1 MARDHRLVSQIPRK
15 VTSPHEAEVV
25 FYACISGFGL
35 LATVYAMLH
44 GTVRQGH
51 EPGAIRFPIA
61 GFNAPVIG
69 FALFAFGAAG
79 YLFNKYSQF
88 DTIVIF
94 IIAILAAAAAWIAVT
109 VLMARWAM
117 RGPLNDP
124 HEELEELQGTI
135 ATVTCPITPLA
146 PGEIAYSF
154 RGAPATARARSL
166 SGESVPAGTD
176 VVIDRID
183 NGIADVELWSVVEQ
197 RL

>member
-1 MARDHRLVSQIPRK
+1 MMSL
-15 VTSPHEAEVV
+15 HESEII

-44 GTVRQGH
+44 GTVREGT

-69 FALFAFGAAG
+69 SALIAFGAAG
-79 YLFNKYSQF
+79 YLLTKYSHY
-88 DTIVIF
+88 DTIVIVLV
-94 IIAILAAAAAWIAVT
+94 AALAAAAGWTGIT

-117 RGPLNDP
+117 RGQLNDP
-124 HEELEELQGTI
+124 HEELEELQGTV
-135 ATVTCPITPLA
+135 ATVTKAITPTE

-154 RGAPATARARSL
+154 RGSPATAHARSL
-166 SGESVPAGTD
+166 SGDAVPAGTD
-176 VVIDRID
+176 VVIDRIAD
-183 NGIADVELWSVVEQ
+183 GIADVELWSVVEQ